1 MKQTASFLTALA
13 VIILSLPSAAQSV
26 AYKVV
31 DNAPDK
37 GKNLQVGVFIGGDF
51 GDEILGNGIQ
61 ANFNFKRFDIEG
73 RYFRTSF
80 SKITK
85 DTSFPELI
93 PPHKLELTAAF
104 HLYDRVTDGP
114 DQQLN
119 IGGGYQTVTFIMV
132 PVQVR
137 KIRGLRGGLMDAS
150 TIETVHSKDAKGIST
165 TSQHN
170 IHVERIFGGLFTKR
184 ISCYKIAADNRSR
197 SKRCSFEVFA
207 DFIFA
212 PSIKVDPVYK
222 GAARDISG
230 VTTSSMGGRMGIQY
244 LSARAVGLTYR
255 VETGLMPGA
264 ARRSGGVGP
273 PSSFYTSFT
282 LGLDISAY
290 VGKKRS

>member
-1 MKQTASFLTALA
+1 MKRTLTILTALA
-13 VIILSLPSAAQSV
+13 CITLSVSSSAQTV
-26 AYKVV
+26 AYKVI

-51 GDEILGNGIQ
+51 ADEILGNGIQ
-61 ANFNFKRFDIEG
+61 ANFNYKRFDIEA
-73 RYFRTSF
+73 RYFHTSF

-93 PPHKLELTAAF
+93 PPHKFELTGAF

-114 DQQLN
+114 DQRLN

-150 TIETVHSKDAKGIST
+150 TIETVHSKDAKGTST
-165 TSQHN
+165 TAQHN
-170 IHVERIFGGLFTKR
+170 IHVERIFGGLFTKK
-184 ISCYKIAADNRSR
+184 ISCYKIAAGESSR

-212 PSIKVDPVYK
+212 PSIKIDPVYK

-230 VTTSSMGGRMGIQY
+230 VTTSSLGGRMGIQY
-244 LSARAVGLTYR
+244 LSAKVFGLTYR
-255 VETGLMPGA
+255 VEAGSMPGA
-264 ARRSGGVGP
+264 ARRSGGVGT
-273 PSSFYTSFT
+273 PSAFYTSFT
-282 LGLDISAY
+282 IGFDFSAY
-290 VGKKRS
+290 IGKKRS